1 MKKLLMMM
9 GATASLMGCGEF
21 RSDARPEILPET
33 LPKAAS
39 KAPAESNAPA
49 ESKVPAINDGLTVN
63 AAEITGDDAVVRF
76 SDILDQYRALNT
88 RLEDVTARLQ
98 LANAPLC
105 SQIVRDPGY
114 TVHTLS
120 DYPAQLQQ
128 VARSFLSVD
137 EGLSVRTVRAGGP
150 AQLAGIAAGDRLV
163 GVNGRRFAGGLT
175 QRKFYERVTQTAFES
190 ERATLTIA
198 RPIAEAEPNIMS
210 FELRPQNIC
219 GFPAHV
225 VFDETVNGHTDGSAI
240 WITSELMRTVDD
252 DVNLAL
258 IVAHEMAHAMAGHVQ
273 LTPTDEERKSLE
285 LMADSMA
292 LVMLARA
299 DFDLGRAISYWTRAD
314 NPQRLSQSRSETHPS
329 ITQRLQNFEAAQ
341 RAVKTAQREGRALD
355 FSILP
360 PPAL

>member
-1 MKKLLMMM
+1 MKKIVMMM
-9 GATASLMGCGEF
+9 GAAASLLGCGEF

-39 KAPAESNAPA
+39 EAPAESEVSAM
-49 ESKVPAINDGLTVN
+49 NDGLTVN

-76 SDILDQYRALNT
+76 SDILDQYRALNS

-190 ERATLTIA
+190 AMKWHMPWRVTCCLRQQMRKERA
-198 RPIAEAEPNIMS
+198 
-210 FELRPQNIC
+210 
-219 GFPAHV
+219 
-225 VFDETVNGHTDGSAI
+225 
-240 WITSELMRTVDD
+240 
-252 DVNLAL
+252 
-258 IVAHEMAHAMAGHVQ
+258 
-273 LTPTDEERKSLE
+273 
-285 LMADSMA
+285 
-292 LVMLARA
+292 
-299 DFDLGRAISYWTRAD
+299 
-314 NPQRLSQSRSETHPS
+314 
-329 ITQRLQNFEAAQ
+329 
-341 RAVKTAQREGRALD
+341 
-355 FSILP
+355 
-360 PPAL
+360 